1 MENWKNV
8 NKILILNQK
17 ENNKRD
23 FETLTLVE
31 LCMSGATPPDAN
43 TIEPDEEFIKLIS
56 LLKEGA
62 TLNWMADL
70 NTPLIAAMRTDNIK
84 LAKSLYKYG
93 AKINYK
99 HPDMKDDAFWE
110 ALKTKKYDFL
120 EFFVSNRCILERN
133 LINRHKKLSE
143 NEEENEEE
151 MVKNLPNLETPL
163 IYATIESDE
172 KAVEIL
178 LRHYKINVNERGEN
192 GNTALHFNILK
203 DPQSEA
209 DSAIGIMLVA
219 AGAETNSKNL
229 DGHTVDALAN
239 DPHVKSML
247 LAAKM
252 EKIVP
257 HKDTEIVLENGEE
270 KIIQVKPTKKK
281 KI

>member
-1 MENWKNV
+1 MENWKNA

-17 ENNKRD
+17 ETSKKD
-23 FETLTLVE
+23 SETLALVE
-31 LCMSGATPPDAN
+31 LCMSGATPPEAN
-43 TIEPDEEFIKLIS
+43 TIEPCEDFIKLIS
-56 LLKEGA
+56 LLREGA

-70 NTPLIAAMRTDNIK
+70 NTPLIAAMRTDNLN

-93 AKINYK
+93 ARINYK
-99 HPDMKDDAFWE
+99 HPEMKDDAFWE

-120 EFFVSNRCILERN
+120 EFFISNRCILERN
-133 LINRHKKLSE
+133 AISRNAQPSE
-143 NEEENEEE
+143 VEEEEEENIS
-151 MVKNLPNLETPL
+151 LPNLETPL
-163 IYATIESDE
+163 IYATIQSDE
-172 KAVEIL
+172 RAVEIL
-178 LRHYKINVNERGEN
+178 LKHYKINVNERGEN

-219 AGAETNSKNL
+219 AGAETNSRNL
-229 DGHTVDALAN
+229 DGHTVDSLAN

-257 HKDTEIVLENGEE
+257 HKDVEIVLENGEE
-270 KIIQVKPTKKK
+270 KVIQVKPTKKK